1 MKYKIIITGPVG
13 SGKSTAVN
21 TITGNEHMLTDA
33 SVSDSDIAT
42 LQRKKTTTV
51 AMDYGIVPMRN
62 NDVIHLYGTPGQE
75 RFDFMWDILAKGTDG
90 LVLLLDNSRNNPFR
104 DLKYYTNAFSS
115 LIETTP
121 FVLGITR
128 TDVKNDPPL
137 AAYKQWLDSLNIEAR
152 IVAIDAREKGDINHL
167 LEHLIY
173 PDLHPEPDHQ
183 LPEPEQVV
191 PDAEVNADEKTT
203 EEQDTTATDENNYI
217 ADETFSLK
225 EESLEQIAQ
234 LKGVNGVT
242 LSNAYGELLHS
253 TIEDEDINDFIA
265 FLSGITP
272 SLEETAELGTINRIM
287 LRSPTD
293 DNLTVFVEKERAL
306 GISSE
311 RKTSIPALSQQV
323 EDMLQ
328 WG

>member
-21 TITGNEHMLTDA
+21 TITGNEQMLTDA

-128 TDVKNDPPL
+128 TDVKNDPPP
-137 AAYKQWLDSLNIEAR
+137 AAYQQWLESLNIKAR
-152 IVAIDAREKGDINHL
+152 IVTIDAREKDDINHM

-173 PDLHPEPDHQ
+173 PNLHPEPVHQ
-183 LPEPEQVV
+183 APAQEQ
-191 PDAEVNADEKTT
+191 DENTVDT
-203 EEQDTTATDENNYI
+203 EEKDNETQESISADENNYT
-217 ADETFSLK
+217 ADETFSLR

-253 TIEDEDINDFIA
+253 TIDDEDINDFIA

-272 SLEETAELGTINRIM
+272 SLEETADLGTINRIM

-306 GISSE
+306 GVSSE

>member
-121 FVLGITR
+121 LVLGITR
-128 TDVKNDPPL
+128 TDVKNDPPP
-137 AAYKQWLDSLNIEAR
+137 AAYQQWLESLNVKAR
-152 IVAIDAREKGDINHL
+152 IVTIDAREKNDINHL

-173 PDLHPEPDHQ
+173 PDLHPEPIHQ
-183 LPEPEQVV
+183 IPAQ
-191 PDAEVNADEKTT
+191 EKT
-203 EEQDTTATDENNYI
+203 DTTTDVKNIEEKETETTDKNDYV
-217 ADETFSLK
+217 ADETFSLR
-225 EESLEQIAQ
+225 EESLEQIVQ

-253 TIEDEDINDFIA
+253 TIDDEDINDFIA

-272 SLEETAELGTINRIM
+272 SLEETADLGTINRIM
-287 LRSPTD
+287 LRSPSD

-306 GISSE
+306 GVSSE